1 MRWEATKFFLTL
13 LPIIKTN
20 LMKNS
25 FLLLVVLL
33 SSCKPVIIFLAG
45 AHNPKPEDKE
55 SLIRYLDKKD
65 IPADNIL
72 VLVDSTFFYRKHRDL
87 GGIPEIQVFN
97 KHGILINYKD
107 TGSSC
112 SGPAEFFTKAI
123 CSANVLSSNSS
134 KTIES
139 ELKDLVTFDN
149 NPVVLAKDSSFDFYV
164 LIYWARFI
172 GNLNKSKVRVWESN
186 LKNVTGCKVWVAKVN
201 MDWQKKWRE
210 KKTE

>member
-1 MRWEATKFFLTL
+1 M
-13 LPIIKTN
+13 
-20 LMKNS
+20 
-25 FLLLVVLL
+25 VVLL

-139 ELKDLVTFDN
+139 ELSNVSSMVFSGDGSLVAVTSGDRYGFGTMAVDVYRLNDGQRLYKFSANKTYVAFNGFPATFSPDGKLTYN
-149 NPVVLAKDSSFDFYV
+149 SLALASRQPS
-164 LIYWARFI
+164 
-172 GNLNKSKVRVWESN
+172 
-186 LKNVTGCKVWVAKVN
+186 
-201 MDWQKKWRE
+201 
-210 KKTE
+210 